1 MEKET
6 GKLNQRIQEQKSV
19 ISNINREMSE
29 LKQKNQDQQSKIA
42 DLSHNGSWCAFQDTW
57 TPVSVIKY
65 DKIITAD
72 STIIN
77 KDVLSWKYVLFC
89 TNRLN

>member
-1 MEKET
+1 MMLVEGVSHFTENPYFT
-6 GKLNQRIQEQKSV
+6 IF
-19 ISNINREMSE
+19 
-29 LKQKNQDQQSKIA
+29 
-42 DLSHNGSWCAFQDTW
+42 DLVNMTSYFSSMYLVW